1 MLYMKL
7 WDVEY
12 GNATYIK
19 TPNGR
24 NIVQDLGVGAIKT
37 GSATFSPL
45 LYLKNNMKIDHLDEV
60 IITHPHA
67 DHIKDILNFDIFTPQ
82 ILNRPKGL
90 TRKEILAANRIE
102 DHELVEKYID
112 VSSRYN
118 ENITGKE
125 SPLHTENN
133 GGVSIQVFQSKRI
146 MGSDINH
153 DSIVTVISYATTKLV
168 LPGDNNIESWQ
179 ELLGQN
185 SFLEAI
191 KGTDVFIASHHGL
204 ESGFCDEIFNYF
216 HPKLVIVSN
225 GRYNDDISLARYS
238 GIASGL
244 NVHTRS
250 GKIIERRCLTTRSDG
265 NIEIA
270 MGWIVNGQ
278 KAFLSVTA
286 D

>member
-1 MLYMKL
+1 
-7 WDVEY
+7 
-12 GNATYIK
+12 
-19 TPNGR
+19 
-24 NIVQDLGVGAIKT
+24 
-37 GSATFSPL
+37 
-45 LYLKNNMKIDHLDEV
+45 
-60 IITHPHA
+60 
-67 DHIKDILNFDIFTPQ
+67 
-82 ILNRPKGL
+82 
-90 TRKEILAANRIE
+90 
-102 DHELVEKYID
+102 
-112 VSSRYN
+112 
-118 ENITGKE
+118 
-125 SPLHTENN
+125 
-133 GGVSIQVFQSKRI
+133 